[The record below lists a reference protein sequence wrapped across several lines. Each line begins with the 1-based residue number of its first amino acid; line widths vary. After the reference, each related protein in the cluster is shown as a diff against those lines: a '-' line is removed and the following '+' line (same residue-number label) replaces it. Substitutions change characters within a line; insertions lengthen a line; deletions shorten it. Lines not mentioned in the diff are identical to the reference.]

1 MKTCQVRLDFDE
13 IEEIGQEGRNSKVF
27 LAHDNQLD
35 GEIVIKE
42 IAKSPSMTQEEYFK
56 EARLLYAHNH
66 NNIVKVNYACE
77 DDNNIYV
84 AMPFYKNGSLKKR
97 ISNGNY
103 LTIREVI
110 RYSIQFLSGLNHIH
124 SKGLI
129 HFDIKPDNILIS
141 NSNEAM
147 LSDFGLALYTDTYG
161 FSKTK
166 AVYTPHITPEQLKNL
181 QQTIKNDIYQAGL
194 TIYRMVNGN
203 DYFYNQIPT
212 TDDRQSV
219 DQDTFIKNIING
231 SFPDRNLYLPHV
243 PRKMK
248 KIIKKCIE
256 PNPNDRYDNTLQIIN
271 ELASIDENLDI
282 RYYKYNSGEYW
293 EISKNANVYKI
304 SLTPNTNKYNA
315 DKYDIKVCKTKDNKT
330 TNCGSKCCNN
340 IDSKEINPK
349 LEAIF
354 ASL

>member
-1 MKTCQVRLDFDE
+1 MKNCRVRLDFDE
-13 IEEIGQEGRNSKVF
+13 IKEIGQEGRNSKVF

-42 IAKSPSMTQEEYFK
+42 IKKNPSITPDEYFK

-77 DDNNIYV
+77 DDDNIYV

-97 ISNGNY
+97 ISDGNY
-103 LTIREVI
+103 LTVREVV

-124 SKGLI
+124 SKNLV

-141 NSNEAM
+141 DSSEAM
-147 LSDFGLALYTDTYG
+147 LSDFGLALYTDAYG
-161 FSKTK
+161 FCKAQ
-166 AVYTPHITPEQLKNL
+166 AVYTPHVTPEQLLGL

-203 DYFYNQIPT
+203 DFLYMQIPT
-212 TDDRQSV
+212 RGTPPVV
-219 DQDTFIKNIING
+219 DNDKFKENIIKG
-231 SFPDRNLYLPHV
+231 RFPNRKLYLPHI
-243 PRKMK
+243 PKKLK
-248 KIIKKCIE
+248 KIIEKCIE

-271 ELASIDENLDI
+271 DLASIKENLDI
-282 RYYKYNSGEYW
+282 RYGRDTSGEFWQASKNEYIYKVCL
-293 EISKNANVYKI
+293 ISKNRKF
-304 SLTPNTNKYNA
+304 
-315 DKYDIKVCKTKDNKT
+315 DIKVCKTKDGKT
-330 TNCGSKCCNN
+330 TNCNRQCSNN
-340 IDSKEINPK
+340 IDYAQVIPK

-354 ASL
+354 AKL

>member
-1 MKTCQVRLDFDE
+1 MKNCKVRLDFDE
-13 IEEIGQEGRNSKVF
+13 IREIGQEGRNSKVF

-42 IAKSPSMTQEEYFK
+42 IKKNTSASPDEYFK

-77 DDNNIYV
+77 DDDNIYV

-141 NSNEAM
+141 DSNEAM

-161 FSKTK
+161 LCESQAF
-166 AVYTPHITPEQLKNL
+166 YTPHVTPEQLQRLK
-181 QQTIKNDIYQAGL
+181 QSIKNDIYQAGL

-203 DYFYNQIPT
+203 DFFYQQIPT
-212 TDDRQSV
+212 KDNKQFDSQSFKRMILKG
-219 DQDTFIKNIING
+219 D
-231 SFPDRNLYLPHV
+231 FPDRTLYLPHV
-243 PRKMK
+243 PK
-248 KIIKKCIE
+248 KLKRIIKKCIE
-256 PNPNDRYDNTLQIIN
+256 PNPNNRYDNTLQIIN
-271 ELASIDENLDI
+271 DLASIDENLDI
-282 RYYKYNSGEYW
+282 RYGRDGNGEFW
-293 EISKNANVYKI
+293 ESPKGNYIYKI
-304 SLTPNTNKYNA
+304 NLIPQK
-315 DKYDIKVCKTKDNKT
+315 DKFNIKVCKTKDGKT
-330 TNCGSKCCNN
+330 TNCTSLCSNN
-340 IDSKEINPK
+340 IDKGSVIPK

-354 ASL
+354 ATL

>member
-1 MKTCQVRLDFDE
+1 MKNCKVRLDFDE
-13 IEEIGQEGRNSKVF
+13 IKEIGQEGRNSKVY

-42 IAKSPSMTQEEYFK
+42 IKKNPSTTPDEYFK

-77 DDNNIYV
+77 DDDNIYI

-97 ISNGNY
+97 ISDGKY

-141 NSNEAM
+141 DSNEAM
-147 LSDFGLALYTDTYG
+147 LSDFGLALYTNVYG
-161 FSKTK
+161 FCQSK
-166 AVYTPHITPEQLKNL
+166 AFYTPHVTPEQLYGL
-181 QQTIKNDIYQAGL
+181 QQTIKNDIYQAGV
-194 TIYRMVNGN
+194 TMYRMVNGN
-203 DYFYNQIPT
+203 DFLYQQIPNT
-212 TDDRQSV
+212 GDDLM
-219 DQDTFIKNIING
+219 NG
-231 SFPDRNLYLPHV
+231 KILAEAIVKGKFPDRKFYLPHV
-243 PRKMK
+243 PKKLK

-271 ELASIDENLDI
+271 DLSSIDENLDI
-282 RYYKYNSGEYW
+282 RYGKDLNGEFW
-293 EISKNANVYKI
+293 EAPKANYIYKI
-304 SLTPNTNKYNA
+304 SVSPNA
-315 DKYDIKVCKTKDNKT
+315 DKFDIKVCKTKDGKT
-330 TNCGSKCCNN
+330 TNCNSQCSNN
-340 IDSKEINPK
+340 IDNKQVIPK

-354 ASL
+354 ATL

>member
-1 MKTCQVRLDFDE
+1 MKNCKVRLDFDE
-13 IEEIGQEGRNSKVF
+13 IKEIGQEGRNSKVF

-42 IAKSPSMTQEEYFK
+42 IKKNSSTTPDEYFK

-77 DDNNIYV
+77 DDDNIYV

-97 ISNGNY
+97 ISDSNY
-103 LTIREVI
+103 LTVREVI

-129 HFDIKPDNILIS
+129 HFDIKPDNVLIS
-141 NSNEAM
+141 DSNEAM

-161 FSKTK
+161 FCK
-166 AVYTPHITPEQLKNL
+166 AQAFYTPHVTPEQLLGL

-194 TIYRMVNGN
+194 TIYRMLNGN
-203 DYFYNQIPT
+203 DFLYRQIPT
-212 TDDRQSV
+212 IGTPPVLDNN
-219 DQDTFIKNIING
+219 TFKENIIKG
-231 SFPDRNLYLPHV
+231 KFPDRKLYLPHV
-243 PRKMK
+243 PQKIK

-271 ELASIDENLDI
+271 DLASIDENLDI
-282 RYYKYNSGEYW
+282 RYIRDLSGESW
-293 EISKNANVYKI
+293 ETQKNGYVYKV
-304 SLTPNTNKYNA
+304 SLIPKA
-315 DKYDIKVCKTKDNKT
+315 DKFDIKVCKTKEGKT
-330 TNCGSKCCNN
+330 TNCRSQCSNN
-340 IDSKEINPK
+340 IDNTQVISK

-354 ASL
+354 AKL

>member
-1 MKTCQVRLDFDE
+1 MKNCKVRLEFDE
-13 IEEIGQEGRNSKVF
+13 IKEIGQEGRNSKVF

-35 GEIVIKE
+35 GEIVVKE
-42 IAKSPSMTQEEYFK
+42 IKKNPSTSPDEYFK

-77 DDNNIYV
+77 DDDNIYV

-97 ISNGNY
+97 ISNGSY
-103 LTIREVI
+103 LTVREVI

-124 SKGLI
+124 SKGLV

-141 NSNEAM
+141 DSNEAM

-161 FSKTK
+161 FCT
-166 AVYTPHITPEQLKNL
+166 AQACYTPHITPEQLKGLN
-181 QQTIKNDIYQAGL
+181 QTIKNDIYQAGL

-203 DYFYNQIPT
+203 ELFYRQIPNT
-212 TDDRQSV
+212 GNPMLDDVAFKRMIS
-219 DQDTFIKNIING
+219 NG
-231 SFPDRNLYLPHV
+231 LFPNRKCYLPHI
-243 PRKMK
+243 PKKLK

-271 ELASIDENLDI
+271 ELASINENLDI
-282 RYYKYNSGEYW
+282 RYGRDTSGEFW
-293 EISKNANVYKI
+293 EAPKNSYVYKV
-304 SLTPNTNKYNA
+304 SLSQNA
-315 DKYDIKVCKTKDNKT
+315 DNFNIKVCKTKDGKT
-330 TNCGSKCCNN
+330 TNCVSLCSNN
-340 IDSKEINPK
+340 IDNTQVIPK

-354 ASL
+354 ATL

>member
-1 MKTCQVRLDFDE
+1 MKNCKVRLDFDE
-13 IEEIGQEGRNSKVF
+13 IREIGQEGRNSKVF

-42 IAKSPSMTQEEYFK
+42 IKKNTSASPDEYFK

-77 DDNNIYV
+77 DDDNIYV

-141 NSNEAM
+141 DSNEAM

-161 FSKTK
+161 LCESQAF
-166 AVYTPHITPEQLKNL
+166 YTPHVTPEQLQRLK
-181 QQTIKNDIYQAGL
+181 QSIKNDIYQAGL

-203 DYFYNQIPT
+203 DFFYQQIPT
-212 TDDRQSV
+212 MDNKQFDSQSFKRMILKG
-219 DQDTFIKNIING
+219 D
-231 SFPDRNLYLPHV
+231 FPDRTLYLPHV
-243 PRKMK
+243 PK
-248 KIIKKCIE
+248 KLKRIIKKCIE
-256 PNPNDRYDNTLQIIN
+256 PNPNNRYDNTLQIIN
-271 ELASIDENLDI
+271 DLASIDENLDI
-282 RYYKYNSGEYW
+282 RYGRDGNGEFW
-293 EISKNANVYKI
+293 ELPKGNYIYKI
-304 SLTPNTNKYNA
+304 NLIPQK
-315 DKYDIKVCKTKDNKT
+315 DKFNIKVCKTKEGKT
-330 TNCGSKCCNN
+330 TNCTSLCSNN
-340 IDSKEINPK
+340 IDKGSVIPK

-354 ASL
+354 ATL

>member
-1 MKTCQVRLDFDE
+1 MKNCKVRLDFDE
-13 IEEIGQEGRNSKVF
+13 IKEIGQEGRNSKVF

-42 IAKSPSMTQEEYFK
+42 IKKNNSTTPDEYFK
-56 EARLLYAHNH
+56 EARLLYAQNH

-77 DDNNIYV
+77 DDDNIYV

-97 ISNGNY
+97 ISGGNY

-141 NSNEAM
+141 DSNEAM
-147 LSDFGLALYTDTYG
+147 LSDFGLALYTDAYG
-161 FSKTK
+161 FCESQ
-166 AVYTPHITPEQLKNL
+166 AFYTPHVTPEQLEGL
-181 QQTIKNDIYQAGL
+181 QQSIKNDIYQAGL

-203 DYFYNQIPT
+203 DFFYQQIPT
-212 TDDRQSV
+212 MNNNQFDSQS
-219 DQDTFIKNIING
+219 FKRMILKG
-231 SFPDRNLYLPHV
+231 KFPDRTLYLPHV
-243 PRKMK
+243 PK
-248 KIIKKCIE
+248 KLKRIIKKCIE

-282 RYYKYNSGEYW
+282 KYVKDVNGDFW
-293 EISKNANVYKI
+293 ESPKGDYTYKI
-304 SLTPNTNKYNA
+304 NLIPKR
-315 DKYDIKVCKTKDNKT
+315 DQFDIKVCKTKEGKTINCRNK
-330 TNCGSKCCNN
+330 CLYN
-340 IDSKEINPK
+340 IEKDDIESM
-349 LEAIF
+349 LETVF
-354 ASL
+354 ATL

>member
-1 MKTCQVRLDFDE
+1 MKNCKVRLDFDE
-13 IEEIGQEGRNSKVF
+13 IKEIGQEGRNSKVF

-42 IAKSPSMTQEEYFK
+42 IKKNSSTTPDEYFK

-77 DDNNIYV
+77 DDDNIYV

-97 ISNGNY
+97 ISDSNY
-103 LTIREVI
+103 LTVREVI

-129 HFDIKPDNILIS
+129 HFDIKPDNVLIS
-141 NSNEAM
+141 DSNEAM

-161 FSKTK
+161 FCK
-166 AVYTPHITPEQLKNL
+166 AQAFYTPHVTPEQLLGL

-194 TIYRMVNGN
+194 TIYRMLNGN
-203 DYFYNQIPT
+203 DFLYRQIPT
-212 TDDRQSV
+212 IGTPPVLDNN
-219 DQDTFIKNIING
+219 TFKENIIKG
-231 SFPDRNLYLPHV
+231 KFPDRKLYLPHV
-243 PRKMK
+243 PQKIK

-271 ELASIDENLDI
+271 DLASINENLDI
-282 RYYKYNSGEYW
+282 RYIRDLSGESW
-293 EISKNANVYKI
+293 ETQKNGYVYKV
-304 SLTPNTNKYNA
+304 SLIPKA
-315 DKYDIKVCKTKDNKT
+315 DKFDIKVCKTKEGKT
-330 TNCGSKCCNN
+330 TNCASQCSNN
-340 IDSKEINPK
+340 IDNTQVISK

-354 ASL
+354 ATL

>member
-1 MKTCQVRLDFDE
+1 MKNCKVRLDFNE
-13 IEEIGQEGRNSKVF
+13 IKEIGQEGRNSKVF

-42 IAKSPSMTQEEYFK
+42 IKKNPSTTPDEYFK

-77 DDNNIYV
+77 DDDNIYV

-103 LTIREVI
+103 LTVREAI

-141 NSNEAM
+141 DSNEAM
-147 LSDFGLALYTDTYG
+147 LSDFGLAIYTDAYG
-161 FSKTK
+161 FCK
-166 AVYTPHITPEQLKNL
+166 AKAFYTPHVTPEQLQNL

-194 TIYRMVNGN
+194 TIYRMINGN
-203 DYFYNQIPT
+203 DLLYRQIPNT
-212 TDDRQSV
+212 GNPMLDDVAFKRM
-219 DQDTFIKNIING
+219 ILNG
-231 SFPDRNLYLPHV
+231 LFPNRKLYLLHIP
-243 PRKMK
+243 KKLK

-271 ELASIDENLDI
+271 ELASINENLDI
-282 RYYKYNSGEYW
+282 RYGKDSSGQFW
-293 EISKNANVYKI
+293 EAPKNGYVYKV
-304 SLTPNTNKYNA
+304 SLRQNA
-315 DKYDIKVCKTKDNKT
+315 DKFDIKVCRTKDGKT
-330 TNCGSKCCNN
+330 TNCNSQCSNN
-340 IDSKEINPK
+340 IDNTQVIPK

-354 ASL
+354 ATL

>member
-1 MKTCQVRLDFDE
+1 MKNCKVRLDFDE
-13 IEEIGQEGRNSKVF
+13 IKEIGQEGRNSKVF

-42 IAKSPSMTQEEYFK
+42 IKKNPSTTPDEYFK

-77 DDNNIYV
+77 DDDNIYV

-97 ISNGNY
+97 ISDGNY
-103 LTIREVI
+103 LTIREAI

-124 SKGLI
+124 SKNLV

-141 NSNEAM
+141 DSNEAM
-147 LSDFGLALYTDTYG
+147 LSDFGLALYANVYG
-161 FSKTK
+161 FCKSQ
-166 AVYTPHITPEQLKNL
+166 AFYTPHVTPEQLCGL
-181 QQTIKNDIYQAGL
+181 QQTIKNDIYQAGV
-194 TIYRMVNGN
+194 TMYRMVNGN
-203 DYFYNQIPT
+203 EYFYRQIPNT
-212 TDDRQSV
+212 GDNLTDGQILAEAI
-219 DQDTFIKNIING
+219 IKG
-231 SFPDRNLYLPHV
+231 KFPDRKLYLPHV
-243 PRKMK
+243 PKKLK

-282 RYYKYNSGEYW
+282 RYGRDANGEFW
-293 EISKNANVYKI
+293 EYPKGAYVYRINLIHK
-304 SLTPNTNKYNA
+304 TGKF
-315 DKYDIKVCKTKDNKT
+315 DIKVCKNKEGKT
-330 TNCGSKCCNN
+330 INCTSLCSNN
-340 IDSKEINPK
+340 VNNTQVIPK

-354 ASL
+354 AKL

>member
-1 MKTCQVRLDFDE
+1 MKNCKVRLDFDE
-13 IEEIGQEGRNSKVF
+13 IKEIGQEGRNSKVF

-42 IAKSPSMTQEEYFK
+42 IKKNPSTTPDEYFK

-77 DDNNIYV
+77 DDENIYV
-84 AMPFYKNGSLKKR
+84 AMPYYKNGSLKKR

-103 LTIREVI
+103 LTVREVI

-129 HFDIKPDNILIS
+129 HFDIKPDNVLIS
-141 NSNEAM
+141 DSNEAM

-161 FSKTK
+161 FCEAQAS
-166 AVYTPHITPEQLKNL
+166 YTPHVTPEQLLGL

-194 TIYRMVNGN
+194 TIYRMLNGN
-203 DYFYNQIPT
+203 DFLYRQIPT
-212 TDDRQSV
+212 IGTPPVLDNN
-219 DQDTFIKNIING
+219 TFKENIIKG
-231 SFPDRNLYLPHV
+231 KFPDRKLYLPHV
-243 PRKMK
+243 PKKIK

-271 ELASIDENLDI
+271 DLASIDENLDI
-282 RYYKYNSGEYW
+282 RYIRDLSGESW
-293 EISKNANVYKI
+293 ETQKNGYVYKV
-304 SLTPNTNKYNA
+304 SLIPKA
-315 DKYDIKVCKTKDNKT
+315 DKFDIKVCKTKEGKT
-330 TNCGSKCCNN
+330 TNCGSQCSNN
-340 IDSKEINPK
+340 IDNTQVISK

-354 ASL
+354 AKL

>member
-1 MKTCQVRLDFDE
+1 MKNCKVRLDFTE
-13 IEEIGQEGRNSKVF
+13 LKEIGQEGRNSKVF

-35 GEIVIKE
+35 GEIVVKE
-42 IAKSPSMTQEEYFK
+42 IAKNPSMHHDEYFK

-77 DDNNIYV
+77 DDDNIYV

-103 LTIREVI
+103 LTVREAV

-141 NSNEAM
+141 DSNEAM
-147 LSDFGLALYTDTYG
+147 LSDFGLALYTNVYG
-161 FSKTK
+161 FCKSK
-166 AVYTPHITPEQLKNL
+166 AAYTPHVTPEQLYDL
-181 QQTIKNDIYQAGL
+181 QQTIKNDIYQAGV
-194 TIYRMVNGN
+194 TMYRMVNGN
-203 DYFYNQIPT
+203 ELLYQQIPNT
-212 TDDRQSV
+212 GDDLKTGQMLAEAIV
-219 DQDTFIKNIING
+219 KG
-231 SFPDRNLYLPHV
+231 KFPDRKLYLPHV
-243 PRKMK
+243 PKKFK

-256 PNPNDRYDNTLQIIN
+256 PDPNDRYDNTLQIIN

-282 RYYKYNSGEYW
+282 RYGRDASCEFWEAPKNGYMYKVCLNS
-293 EISKNANVYKI
+293 K
-304 SLTPNTNKYNA
+304 A
-315 DKYDIKVCKTKDNKT
+315 DKFDIKVYKTKDGKT
-330 TNCGSKCCNN
+330 TNCTSQCSNN
-340 IDSKEINPK
+340 IDKTQVISK
-349 LEAIF
+349 LETIF

>member
-1 MKTCQVRLDFDE
+1 MKNCKVRLDFDE
-13 IEEIGQEGRNSKVF
+13 IKEIGQEGRNSKVF

-42 IAKSPSMTQEEYFK
+42 IKKNSSTTPDEYFK

-77 DDNNIYV
+77 DDDNIYV

-97 ISNGNY
+97 ISDSNY
-103 LTIREVI
+103 LTVREVI

-129 HFDIKPDNILIS
+129 HFDIKPDNVLIS
-141 NSNEAM
+141 DSNEAM

-161 FSKTK
+161 FCK
-166 AVYTPHITPEQLKNL
+166 AQAFYTPHVTPEQLLGL

-194 TIYRMVNGN
+194 TIYRMLNGN
-203 DYFYNQIPT
+203 DFLYRQIPT
-212 TDDRQSV
+212 IGTPPVLDNN
-219 DQDTFIKNIING
+219 TFKENIIKG
-231 SFPDRNLYLPHV
+231 KFPDRKLYLPHV
-243 PRKMK
+243 PQKIK

-256 PNPNDRYDNTLQIIN
+256 PNPNDRHDNTLQIIN
-271 ELASIDENLDI
+271 DLASINENLDI
-282 RYYKYNSGEYW
+282 RYIRDLSGESW
-293 EISKNANVYKI
+293 ETQKNGYVYKV
-304 SLTPNTNKYNA
+304 SLIPKA
-315 DKYDIKVCKTKDNKT
+315 DKFDIKVCKTKEGKT
-330 TNCGSKCCNN
+330 TNCASQCSNN
-340 IDSKEINPK
+340 IDNTQVISK

-354 ASL
+354 ATL

>member
-1 MKTCQVRLDFDE
+1 MKNCKVRLDFDE
-13 IEEIGQEGRNSKVF
+13 IKEIGQEGRNSKVF

-42 IAKSPSMTQEEYFK
+42 IKKNSSTTPDEYFK

-77 DDNNIYV
+77 DDDNIYV

-97 ISNGNY
+97 ISDSNY
-103 LTIREVI
+103 LTVREVI

-129 HFDIKPDNILIS
+129 HFDIKPDNVLIS
-141 NSNEAM
+141 DSNEAM

-161 FSKTK
+161 FCK
-166 AVYTPHITPEQLKNL
+166 AQAFYTPHVTPEQLLGL

-194 TIYRMVNGN
+194 TIYRMLNGN
-203 DYFYNQIPT
+203 DFLYRQIPT
-212 TDDRQSV
+212 IGTPPVLDNN
-219 DQDTFIKNIING
+219 TFKENIIKG
-231 SFPDRNLYLPHV
+231 KFPDRKLYLPHV
-243 PRKMK
+243 PKKIK

-271 ELASIDENLDI
+271 DLASINENLDI
-282 RYYKYNSGEYW
+282 RYIRDLSGESW
-293 EISKNANVYKI
+293 ETQKNGYVYKV
-304 SLTPNTNKYNA
+304 SLIPKA
-315 DKYDIKVCKTKDNKT
+315 DKFDIKVCKTKEGKT
-330 TNCGSKCCNN
+330 TNCASQCSNN
-340 IDSKEINPK
+340 IDNTQVISK

-354 ASL
+354 ATL

>member
-1 MKTCQVRLDFDE
+1 MKNCKVRLDFNE
-13 IEEIGQEGRNSKVF
+13 IKEIGQEGRNSKVF

-42 IAKSPSMTQEEYFK
+42 IKKNDTTTPDEYFK

-77 DDNNIYV
+77 DDDNIYV

-97 ISNGNY
+97 ISDGHY
-103 LTIREVI
+103 LTVREVI

-141 NSNEAM
+141 DSNEAM
-147 LSDFGLALYTDTYG
+147 LSDFGLALYTDAYG
-161 FSKTK
+161 LCESQ
-166 AVYTPHITPEQLKNL
+166 ASYTPHVTPEQLQGL
-181 QQTIKNDIYQAGL
+181 QQSIKNDIYQAGL

-203 DYFYNQIPT
+203 DFFYQQIPIMNNNQF
-212 TDDRQSV
+212 DSQS
-219 DQDTFIKNIING
+219 FKRMILKGN
-231 SFPDRNLYLPHV
+231 FPDRTLYLPHV
-243 PRKMK
+243 PK
-248 KIIKKCIE
+248 KLKRIIKKCIE

-282 RYYKYNSGEYW
+282 RYGRDANREFW
-293 EISKNANVYKI
+293 ESPKGNYIYKI
-304 SLTPNTNKYNA
+304 NLIPKI
-315 DKYDIKVCKTKDNKT
+315 DKFDIKVCKTKEGKT
-330 TNCGSKCCNN
+330 IICNSLCSNN
-340 IDSKEINPK
+340 IDRNSVIPK

-354 ASL
+354 SKL